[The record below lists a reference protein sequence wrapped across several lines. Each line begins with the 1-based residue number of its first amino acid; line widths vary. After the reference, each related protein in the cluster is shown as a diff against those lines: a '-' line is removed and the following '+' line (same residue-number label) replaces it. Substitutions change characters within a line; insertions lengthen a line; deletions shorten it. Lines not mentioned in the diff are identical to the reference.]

1 MSIVIFIYFH
11 KVMIN
16 VETVTAIAAIII
28 KDAIATVI
36 LTNTSTMFLFLF
48 NYLI

>member
-1 MSIVIFIYFH
+1 
-11 KVMIN
+11 MIN
-16 VETVTAIAAIII
+16 VETVTAIAAITT